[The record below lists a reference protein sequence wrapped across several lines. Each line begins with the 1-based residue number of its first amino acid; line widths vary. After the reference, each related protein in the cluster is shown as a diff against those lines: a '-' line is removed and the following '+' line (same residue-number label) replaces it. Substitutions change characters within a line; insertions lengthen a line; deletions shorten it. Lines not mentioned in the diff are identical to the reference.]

1 MSHQTRSEDDHAKLI
16 KLAPSTA
23 LPGYSDG
30 LQAAY
35 AYTSEQWRDQAL
47 DIVCSLA
54 ADGEQFTAEDL
65 RRLGLPAPE
74 KPQQWGSLF
83 AALQHH
89 GIAEAVGWGPSTTAS
104 GQERGVR
111 IWQGL

>member
-1 MSHQTRSEDDHAKLI
+1 MNPQTTKADFLDQLLKLD
-16 KLAPSTA
+16 PNTA
-23 LPGYSDG
+23 LPGYTDG
-30 LQAAY
+30 LQSAF
-35 AYTSEQWRDQAL
+35 AYTTEQWRDQAL

-54 ADGEQFTAEDL
+54 ADGERFTAEVL

-74 KPQQWGSLF
+74 KPQQWGALF